1 MSIMSIIV
9 LGCLYVCVFLV
20 IVVSLS
26 GYLKRVQKP
35 LIFFGV
41 TSIILILTYNSIL
54 VFAHGTDGGEVTAT
68 GPTQT
73 TSLAVSPTFIPGD
86 STTPTSVPALI
97 PENKPSANPSPNPIL
112 IPTPSLIPIPTP
124 S

>member
-68 GPTQT
+68 GPI
-73 TSLAVSPTFIPGD
+73 SDYFIIGLSYIHSWRLSHSD
-86 STTPTSVPALI
+86 FFSGAHS
-97 PENKPSANPSPNPIL
+97 
-112 IPTPSLIPIPTP
+112 
-124 S
+124 